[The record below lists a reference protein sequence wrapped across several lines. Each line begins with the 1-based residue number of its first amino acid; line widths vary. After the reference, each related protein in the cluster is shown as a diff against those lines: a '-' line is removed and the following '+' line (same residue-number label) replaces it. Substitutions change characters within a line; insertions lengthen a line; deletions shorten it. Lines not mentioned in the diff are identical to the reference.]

1 MLDHI
6 ILLKFMESTT
16 NEQLHKVIE
25 RFKSLRNHLEGVLDL
40 QAGLNFSDRNQGFQ
54 VVLTIRFENRGA
66 LQAYEVNPEHQACSA
81 FIRESG
87 RLDGIVV
94 DIETS
99 QK

>member
-6 ILLKFMESTT
+6 ILLKFKESTT
-16 NEQLHKVIE
+16 TEQLHQVIE
-25 RFKSLRNHLEGVLDL
+25 RFKSLRKHLEGVVDL

-54 VVLTIRFENRGA
+54 VVLTIRFESREA
-66 LQAYEVNPEHQACSA
+66 LQAYEVNAEHQACSA
-81 FIRESG
+81 FIREAG

-99 QK
+99 QI